1 MRLPAVIFAD
11 GRQGTGEEILPRR
24 GTGGRLPG
32 GEEPER
38 ETFRRL
44 RTTGRRKSPA
54 RQADACAG
62 KYPDR
67 RSQRQAERASGRR
80 RQTQRNKKRNDERG
94 IRKMG
99 KLETTKEYREFE
111 AKYSKEVKELLV
123 LTSEFVGGACRMG
136 KSLWNA
142 SAEFLA
148 CVDPETGELSEHRG
162 NLFWLC
168 EEPDRDNWIH
178 NLKNLRIYRIKCR
191 KMLPQPAPGG
201 EPLRQAA
208 SYLLVD
214 VIERSVQHSGLE
226 QVLEAYKKP
235 VLLEDACGRFQL
247 ERQFDWFSGQVDWL
261 GESCRVALSCDE
273 DGGETAAAALE
284 IFRKIYAASGEWD
297 RKFRAFA
304 AAELTEL
311 ANEWNEDEDDED
323 DSEENVSGEI
333 TEKAF
338 AERIRISEL
347 SVQPDGDYT
356 AYYDDDDLFYGHV
369 IVIEGNVDTGMESA
383 QIAG

>member
-1 MRLPAVIFAD
+1 
-11 GRQGTGEEILPRR
+11 
-24 GTGGRLPG
+24 
-32 GEEPER
+32 
-38 ETFRRL
+38 
-44 RTTGRRKSPA
+44 
-54 RQADACAG
+54 
-62 KYPDR
+62 
-67 RSQRQAERASGRR
+67 
-80 RQTQRNKKRNDERG
+80 
-94 IRKMG
+94 MG

-226 QVLEAYKKP
+226 RVLEAYKKP